1 MEQFLARIWED
12 LIDRTE
18 GPLKLRFVLQ
28 PLVACI
34 LAIRAGLRDCR
45 EGKSAF
51 LWSLVFRTGQQRE
64 LLWELWRDV
73 GRVLVTALT
82 IDVVYQLWILRRVYP
97 GEAVLTAL
105 MLAVVP
111 YILVRGPI
119 TRLAGIFGSSRRARR
134 RNRRT
139 RLARKT

>member
-12 LIDRTE
+12 LVDRTE
-18 GPLKLRFVLQ
+18 GPLKFRFILQ

-45 EGKSAF
+45 QGKSAF
-51 LWSLVFRTGQQRE
+51 LWSLVFHTGQRRE
-64 LLWELWRDV
+64 LLWELWRDA
-73 GRVLVTALT
+73 GRVLVTALS
-82 IDVVYQLWILRRVYP
+82 IDVVYQLWILRMVYP

-111 YILVRGPI
+111 YILVRGPV
-119 TRLAGIFGSSRRARR
+119 TRLAGIFARR
-134 RNRRT
+134 NLRRE
-139 RLARKT
+139 RHP